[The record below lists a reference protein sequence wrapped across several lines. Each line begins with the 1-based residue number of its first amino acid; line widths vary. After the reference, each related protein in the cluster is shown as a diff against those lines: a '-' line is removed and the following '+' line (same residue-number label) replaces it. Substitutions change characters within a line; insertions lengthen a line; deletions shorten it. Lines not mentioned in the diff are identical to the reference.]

1 MRRRKGV
8 TLIELMLTLAIVGL
22 VLMVVYSV
30 LFAGT
35 TSHSIST
42 SKGFAQQDIRIASDF
57 LTNEL
62 RYVTDISDEDYA
74 YSEYYSLRI
83 NNEGKLVKT
92 KHVYQVDDSVVETIL
107 RTVPGNMDSFNIS
120 NNASGVINVDFEQI
134 EKTGSREA
142 GFELGIS
149 ITTENSPDMLSN
161 VSVDLVNGD
170 VLYYKNTMISSLAHS
185 IYLQKLDVD
194 DSEVNVTVQFWSNN
208 GTGDDGT
215 GTILRTIIDESG
227 TTKSLPTNPTR
238 LGFTFSGWYTN
249 SDGTGISYGSAPGTF
264 EMPSNNTNLYAKWTE
279 VAATVPR
286 VTINT
291 ASENDGI
298 VSIDGETPEKSGS
311 RFKVKTGT
319 VGSDIQ
325 IKLKD
330 YNASLHSGKVT
341 VTVNNST
348 IAVEANGNVTFKATA
363 GKNGNNEEFDVEIKI
378 KTDGHDE
385 YNMVYYFIT
394 DNKW

>member
-1 MRRRKGV
+1 MRSRKGV
-8 TLIELMLTLAIVGL
+8 TLIELILTLAIVGMVL
-22 VLMVVYSV
+22 VVVYSV

-42 SKGFAQQDIRIASDF
+42 SKGFAQQDVRIAADF

-62 RYVTDISDEDYA
+62 RYVSDISDEDYA

-83 NNEGKLVKT
+83 NNEGNLVKT
-92 KHVYQVDDSVVETIL
+92 KHVYQSDDTVVETVL

-120 NNASGVINVDFEQI
+120 NNASGVIDVDFEQI

-142 GFELGIS
+142 GFELAIS

-185 IYLQKLDVD
+185 IYLQKPDVD
-194 DSEVNVTVQFWSNN
+194 GSDVNVTVQFWSNY
-208 GTGDDGT
+208 GDGI
-215 GTILRTIIDESG
+215 GTILNTIIDKSG
-227 TTKSLPTNPTR
+227 TTKDLPANPSR
-238 LGFTFSGWYTN
+238 SGFTFSGWDTS

-264 EMPSNNTNLYAKWTE
+264 VMPSSSTDVYAKWTE
-279 VAATVPR
+279 NSATVPR
-286 VTINT
+286 VTIDT
-291 ASENDGI
+291 ASGNDGI
-298 VSIDGETPEKSGS
+298 LSIDGKTPEKSGS

-319 VGSDIQ
+319 VGSEIK

-330 YNASLHSGKVT
+330 YDPSLHQGKVT

-363 GKNGNNEEFDVEIKI
+363 GKNGNNEAFEVEIMI
-378 KTDGHDE
+378 KTEGHDE
-385 YNMVYYFIT
+385 FNKVYYFIT